1 MNLKIGDTVIHS
13 HSGVCKIT
21 NIITQTFNSEKR
33 NYYVLSPVYDVRSTY
48 YIPVDYNPEKIHIK
62 SVLTTIQAQELLEN
76 AKNASPLEWI
86 DNPNE
91 RKQKFNS
98 VCNSGSREE
107 KMRLIKAIRKHE
119 EEQKKMGK
127 QLYAADLHIVENCE
141 NELLGELSY
150 VLNIPVEELKN
161 CI

>member
-1 MNLKIGDTVIHS
+1 MDFS
-13 HSGVCKIT
+13 RYRDS
-21 NIITQTFNSEKR
+21 
-33 NYYVLSPVYDVRSTY
+33 
-48 YIPVDYNPEKIHIK
+48 
-62 SVLTTIQAQELLEN
+62 QAQELLEN
-76 AKNASPLEWI
+76 AKNASPPEWI

-119 EEQKKMGK
+119 EKQKKMGK
-127 QLYAADLHIVENCE
+127 QLYASDLRMLENCE
-141 NELLGELSY
+141 KELLGELSY